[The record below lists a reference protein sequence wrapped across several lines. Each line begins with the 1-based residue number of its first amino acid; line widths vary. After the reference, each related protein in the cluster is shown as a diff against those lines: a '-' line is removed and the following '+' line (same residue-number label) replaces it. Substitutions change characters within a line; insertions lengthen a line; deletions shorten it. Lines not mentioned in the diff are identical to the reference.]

1 MISAI
6 LFSLFIY
13 LAHFKIEIPAI
24 DTVAGVLALY
34 LILQQNKKQLFF
46 TGFFIGLFWFFWVG
60 FSMQYY
66 GFPYLIPFVS
76 LIFAIFYGLLFRY
89 ILGFFQNPFYRAVTF
104 ILITFIEPFDFN
116 WFKPQIIFI
125 NSYFGTELWQFA
137 IILFSVA
144 NFIIA
149 QELKNWKVKLLS
161 LFIIFAIHIPKTGE
175 NNFPNFKVEVV
186 ETKVKQSEKWL
197 KRNEKSIVEMNLNKI
212 KQAIEN
218 NASLVILPESTFP
231 LFLNH
236 RQKYLNQVKELSKKI
251 AIVTGALY
259 SENGNYYNASY
270 FFQNGKYQ
278 IAKKV
283 ILVPFGEYIP
293 LPKFVANWI
302 NQIFFDG
309 VKDFTP
315 ATKPT
320 DFNIKNEKFRN
331 AICYEASSEEMYKNA
346 PKFMIAIS
354 NNGWF
359 LPSIEPTLQKLLIQH
374 YSNIYNITVFHSAN
388 MAGTTVISAK

>member
-1 MISAI
+1 M
-6 LFSLFIY
+6 
-13 LAHFKIEIPAI
+13 
-24 DTVAGVLALY
+24 
-34 LILQQNKKQLFF
+34 KK
-46 TGFFIGLFWFFWVG
+46 T
-60 FSMQYY
+60 
-66 GFPYLIPFVS
+66 
-76 LIFAIFYGLLFRY
+76 R
-89 ILGFFQNPFYRAVTF
+89 
-104 ILITFIEPFDFN
+104 
-116 WFKPQIIFI
+116 
-125 NSYFGTELWQFA
+125 
-137 IILFSVA
+137 
-144 NFIIA
+144 
-149 QELKNWKVKLLS
+149 
-161 LFIIFAIHIPKTGE
+161 E